1 MIAAQFTDP
10 ENARIIFFAA
20 GGLLVIAIGVV
31 VATIVWWRSSGIE
44 PTALAPLEVM
54 STRSWW
60 DGDED
65 TRREQVEAVRG
76 LADLRAGPPEAGQI
90 VERAG
95 GLSGVSLVGSGAAAG
110 FVDDDVL
117 DDEHDDDDD
126 GDHAD
131 GNGHPDGDVV
141 AEPAAPARR
150 GYRRATKA
158 EPELAGLD
166 RLAQLDADP
175 ASAAGLFDQFADD
188 PFSDSAPPAPP
199 ARPRRAA
206 AQPSAGQAARPP
218 APDKSSPGRPAPSQP
233 MAKSP
238 IEIED
243 DLWGGSA
250 APRRSIDPLLG
261 ERDSW

>member
-95 GLSGVSLVGSGAAAG
+95 NLSGVSLVGSGGAD

-117 DDEHDDDDD
+117 DDEYDHEYDDDDHD
-126 GDHAD
+126 GDDD
-131 GNGHPDGDVV
+131 GNVV
-141 AEPAAPARR
+141 AEAAAPARR